1 MKKLSPIDKILY
13 FLNSLFATLL
23 LLSYLLPYV
32 SPKTIPLFAILS
44 LFVPIL
50 LLINLAFVI
59 YWLIKLKKQLI
70 LSSLILLI
78 GWFTVTPFYKLSKK
92 NTSLNTDLRVMSYN
106 VRTFNHWNWLDEENI
121 DEKIISF
128 IKDNDP
134 DVLTIQEN
142 MSLPKYVLDFPYK
155 YIEKKY
161 AKGRFGMAIY
171 SKLPII
177 NQGSLKLKNTANN
190 IIFADIVRKKD
201 TIRIYNLH
209 LQSLNISP
217 DKENFGQENSE
228 KLIKTLKNRF
238 KQQAEQTEL
247 FLAHENNWK
256 GKKIVCGDFNNTA
269 YSWVYNQVS
278 KNKKDAFIEAGNG
291 FGKTFKYAFPMR
303 IDFIFSDE
311 NASINQFNTFTE
323 KYSDHYPILARI
335 NW

>member
-1 MKKLSPIDKILY
+1 MKKLSTIDKILY

-92 NTSLNTDLRVMSYN
+92 NTSLNSDLRVMSYN
-106 VRTFNHWNWLDEENI
+106 VRTFNHWNWLNEEEI
-121 DEKIISF
+121 EEKIISF

-177 NQGSLKLKNTANN
+177 NQGSLKLKNTFNN

-209 LQSLNISP
+209 LQSLSISP

-228 KLIKTLKNRF
+228 KLIKTLKKRF

-256 GKKIVCGDFNNTA
+256 GKRIVCGDFNNTA
-269 YSWVYNQVS
+269 YSWVYNQIS

-311 NASINQFNTFTE
+311 NANINQFNSFTE